1 MKRWIAALLALA
13 LAACLA
19 WAVPAA
25 AESGK
30 DGAKQP
36 APEKAS
42 DAAEDAGEQ
51 EEEEDLDGLPRLGE
65 ETDTC
70 AMVKLTN
77 AAGADIV
84 ALCLKRSEDWAW
96 SDSLLEEDTVLPAEE
111 SAVLC
116 YEPPQEDGECEET
129 ASYELMVTLADE
141 DGETMAVCHALALT
155 DMEDAQLMRAW
166 NGVLYVA
173 YTSLETGEETDTA
186 EAEQALAGAG
196 GGQGAAGSEGCIGSA
211 GLLN

>member
-1 MKRWIAALLALA
+1 MKRWIAALLALV

-19 WAVPAA
+19 WAIPAA

-42 DAAEDAGEQ
+42 DVAEDADEQ

-70 AMVKLTN
+70 ATVKLTN

-96 SDSLLEEDTVLPAEE
+96 SDSLLEEDAVLPAEE

-116 YEPPQEDGECEET
+116 FEPSEEDEED
-129 ASYELMVTLADE
+129 ASYELLVTLADE

-155 DMEDAQLMRAW
+155 DMEDAQIMRAW

-186 EAEQALAGAG
+186 EAEQALAGTG
-196 GGQGAAGSEGCIGSA
+196 GEQGADGSEGCIGSA